1 MSASCTS
8 LPVYDVLHELI
19 RNGTHSCNLVELQE
33 AEANVTFRAA
43 SFLDDYIF
51 RPSSL
56 DRMNIYEFAMA
67 CFRRKQSKSAATTD
81 LILPGHPLFN
91 THCIGHHQTEAVPV
105 ITGVRMP
112 YVDSKTPSELVF
124 KRAKCALALFK
135 PFRAVLDLVGKPA
148 NEAAWID
155 AYVQWEP
162 TRSSFVREV
171 MANMDDYHHAS
182 QLAQQEDES
191 GSNELERE
199 ADNDDTVG
207 TRNDIDGTIANIQ
220 CDDEAPV
227 NDGTIDDFCHVFTK
241 DDDAAMDTDGGS
253 LPIYPARGTDSL
265 RSSIVHQELLD
276 PTAECTARTAIDL
289 ANGDHELAL
298 SVAELQEWV
307 KDLTNDEAE
316 LPPAGLTRD
325 ERSADVIELIQ
336 SALKSD
342 GEWSPPNQQHDWPPP
357 TPLRPYPSNSHV
369 STAFTL
375 SRRQH
380 TAFML
385 VARALLRRFQQ
396 QERANVHKLLTI
408 ALATSSPDYETTSCS
423 CSLVVPVAPARV
435 V

>member
-1 MSASCTS
+1 
-8 LPVYDVLHELI
+8 
-19 RNGTHSCNLVELQE
+19 
-33 AEANVTFRAA
+33 
-43 SFLDDYIF
+43 
-51 RPSSL
+51 
-56 DRMNIYEFAMA
+56 MA
-67 CFRRKQSKSAATTD
+67 
-81 LILPGHPLFN
+81 P
-91 THCIGHHQTEAVPV
+91 
-105 ITGVRMP
+105 
-112 YVDSKTPSELVF
+112 
-124 KRAKCALALFK
+124 
-135 PFRAVLDLVGKPA
+135 
-148 NEAAWID
+148 
-155 AYVQWEP
+155 
-162 TRSSFVREV
+162 
-171 MANMDDYHHAS
+171 

-199 ADNDDTVG
+199 ADSDDIVG
-207 TRNDIDGTIANIQ
+207 TRNDIDGTIANMP

-227 NDGTIDDFCHVFTK
+227 NDGRIDDFCHVFSE

-253 LPIYPARGTDSL
+253 LLIFPTTGTDLL

-298 SVAELQEWV
+298 SVAGLEEWV
-307 KDLTNDEAE
+307 KDPTSDEAE
-316 LPPAGLTRD
+316 LPPAGFTRD

-342 GEWSPPNQQHDWPPP
+342 REWSPPNQQHDWPPP
-357 TPLRPYPSNSHV
+357 TPLRPYPSISDV
-369 STAFTL
+369 FTAFTL
-375 SRRQH
+375 KRRQH

>member
-19 RNGTHSCNLVELQE
+19 QNGTHSCNLVELQE

-112 YVDSKTPSELVF
+112 
-124 KRAKCALALFK
+124 
-135 PFRAVLDLVGKPA
+135 
-148 NEAAWID
+148 
-155 AYVQWEP
+155 
-162 TRSSFVREV
+162 SSR
-171 MANMDDYHHAS
+171 
-182 QLAQQEDES
+182 
-191 GSNELERE
+191 
-199 ADNDDTVG
+199 
-207 TRNDIDGTIANIQ
+207 
-220 CDDEAPV
+220 
-227 NDGTIDDFCHVFTK
+227 
-241 DDDAAMDTDGGS
+241 
-253 LPIYPARGTDSL
+253 
-265 RSSIVHQELLD
+265 
-276 PTAECTARTAIDL
+276 TAGPDRECTARAAIDL

-307 KDLTNDEAE
+307 KDLTIDEAE

-342 GEWSPPNQQHDWPPP
+342 REWSPPNQQHDWPPP
-357 TPLRPYPSNSHV
+357 TPLRPYPSISDFF
-369 STAFTL
+369 TAFTL
-375 SRRQH
+375 KRRQH
-380 TAFML
+380 TAFSF
-385 VARALLRRFQQ
+385 VARVLLRRFQQ

>member
-19 RNGTHSCNLVELQE
+19 QNGTHSCNLVELQE

-56 DRMNIYEFAMA
+56 DRMNLYEFAMA
-67 CFRRKQSKSAATTD
+67 CFRRKQSKSAATPD
-81 LILPGHPLFN
+81 LFLPGHPLFN

-135 PFRAVLDLVGKPA
+135 PFRAVLDLV
-148 NEAAWID
+148 
-155 AYVQWEP
+155 
-162 TRSSFVREV
+162 V

-199 ADNDDTVG
+199 ADSDDIVG
-207 TRNDIDGTIANIQ
+207 TRNDIDGTIANMP
-220 CDDEAPV
+220 CDDEAP
-227 NDGTIDDFCHVFTK
+227 
-241 DDDAAMDTDGGS
+241 
-253 LPIYPARGTDSL
+253 Y
-265 RSSIVHQELLD
+265 SSSR
-276 PTAECTARTAIDL
+276 TAGPDRECTARAAIDL

-298 SVAELQEWV
+298 SVAGLEEWV
-307 KDLTNDEAE
+307 KDPTSDEAE
-316 LPPAGLTRD
+316 LPPAGFTRD

-342 GEWSPPNQQHDWPPP
+342 REWSPPNQQHDWPPP